1 MATAYAERIDERVDV
16 LETLAE
22 DLRAFP
28 EAAPRAE
35 FTRQFKVAQL
45 ILELTDEDLAQLF
58 QISRPTVGRWRNG
71 DAAPHPIGRKAV
83 FHSLAKVAKDK
94 LKAIGR
100 YAQAA

>member
-16 LETLAE
+16 LETLAD

-28 EAAPRAE
+28 ESASRVE
-35 FTRQFKVAQL
+35 FTHQFKVAQL
-45 ILELTDEDLAQLF
+45 ILELTDEELAQLF

-71 DAAPHPIGRKAV
+71 DAAPHPIGWKPV

-94 LKAIGR
+94 LKAIRR
-100 YAQAA
+100 YA